1 MITRRAHF
9 NQYEPPVLIGTNIYL
24 FPLSDLNITM
34 PSDDTIP
41 FNYPYE
47 IKTTNYLLETSRMF
61 PAIKKYID
69 GENNININ
77 IENNTLWISSSV
89 MFYRFLLTKRT
100 KENVSTTSET
110 IDSVSYYTVQL
121 SK

>member
-9 NQYEPPVLIGTNIYL
+9 NQYEPPVLIGTNEYL
-24 FPLSDLNITM
+24 FPLSDLNVVM
-34 PSDDTIP
+34 PDDDTIP

-47 IKTTNYLLETSRMF
+47 IKTTDYVLETSRMF
-61 PAIKKYID
+61 PVIKKYID

-89 MFYRFLLTKRT
+89 MFYRFLLTKKI
-100 KENVSTTSET
+100 KENVSTTSEV
-110 IDSVSYYTVQL
+110 IDTVSYYTIQL